1 MNTVRLHPL
10 HFTKFIRYGFVLCVF
25 PVLRALLVF
34 DIAAAW
40 TAFTQSALI
49 LIAVTILA
57 WLLWN
62 HSEISLDATC
72 FSAMYGLI
80 IHRTDTFARDR
91 ISAVVVSRPISYRLL
106 GAARLTLYFKSEKPL
121 ASISFTLPRAQA
133 ERFACELLPAVQ
145 KPSVFEPAGFDRFL
159 FVMLSANVIATSILS
174 VMTAYRVTK
183 MLGQDFE
190 TAAITGL
197 SQAAE
202 LFSAWLPAGV
212 SALVTLVVFFALLSV
227 LRGLFSTTGFTVS
240 RSGGI
245 LVCRGG
251 LLTKTERRI
260 AVSAINAST
269 LHITPWARIL
279 RRYPVYITAGGFRGH
294 ELPLIAVKKGDEKF
308 LTRILPEFCLPEK
321 KMCNPRRKNWVAYF
335 GKPGGVAG
343 ALIVLWLV
351 SRYALPALSSLLALL
366 FFISLGPVIIAAEAF
381 FREGIC
387 KNTNRT
393 FSLSYSRFF
402 TRYLVSVYTNDLS
415 FELKMHAL
423 AAAEGRCDLKVRTPS
438 HITYRLRGL
447 EYSEAKRLKFNI

>member
-1 MNTVRLHPL
+1 MKTVRLHPL
-10 HFTKFIRYGFVLCVF
+10 HFAKFIRYGFVLCVF
-25 PVLRALLVF
+25 PVLRALFVF

-40 TAFTQSALI
+40 TAFTQSLLI
-49 LIAVTILA
+49 LLAFTLLA

-62 HSEISLDATC
+62 HSEVSMDDTC
-72 FSAMYGLI
+72 FSAMYGLV

-91 ISAVVVSRPISYRLL
+91 IGAAVVSRPLLYRIT
-106 GAARLTLYFKSEKPL
+106 GAARLTIYFKSEKPL
-121 ASISFTLPRAQA
+121 TSVSFTLPRAKADQ
-133 ERFACELLPAVQ
+133 FACELLPAVQ

-159 FVMLSANVIATSILS
+159 FVMLSANIIATSILS
-174 VMTAYRVTK
+174 VMTAYRITK

-190 TAAITGL
+190 AAALTGL
-197 SQAAE
+197 SRAAA
-202 LFSAWLPAGV
+202 LFSAWLPTGL
-212 SALVTLVVFFALLSV
+212 SAVVTLALFFTLLSV
-227 LRGLFSTTGFTVS
+227 LQGFFSTTGFTVS

-294 ELPLIAVKKGDEKF
+294 ELPLIAVKKGEEQ
-308 LTRILPEFCLPEK
+308 LLARLLPEFCMPEK
-321 KMCNPRRKNWVAYF
+321 PMCNPRRKNWVAYF

-343 ALIVLWLV
+343 ALVVLWIV
-351 SRYALPALSSLLALL
+351 SRYALPAVSSMLALL
-366 FFISLGPVIIAAEAF
+366 FFLSLGPVLIAGEAF

-393 FSLSYSRFF
+393 FSLSYSRLF
-402 TRYLVSVYTNDLS
+402 TRYLVSLYTNDLS

-423 AAAEGRCDLKVRTPS
+423 AAAEGRCDLKVCTPS